1 LNNLKKKDN
10 KESNKENEEEED
22 KSYKYKCQECGIDF
36 GNSLGDM
43 ELHKLTFHVQK
54 GDMEIK

>member
-43 ELHKLTFHVQK
+43 ELHKLTFHLQK

>member
-1 LNNLKKKDN
+1 LNNIKKKDN
-10 KESNKENEEEED
+10 KENNKGNEEED
-22 KSYKYKCQECGIDF
+22 KNYKYKCQECGIDF

-43 ELHKLTFHVQK
+43 ELHKLTFHLEK

>member
-1 LNNLKKKDN
+1 LNNLKNKDN
-10 KESNKENEEEED
+10 KENNKENDEED
-22 KSYKYKCQECGIDF
+22 KNYKYKCQECGIDF
-36 GNSLGDM
+36 GSSLGDM

>member
-1 LNNLKKKDN
+1 LNNLKKKYN

-43 ELHKLTFHVQK
+43 ELHKLTFHLQK